1 MSRNTSYIS
10 TDKNMIQQLAP
21 LPYYLW
27 QGETIRQLFGMLTHA
42 TAHILIRHQ
51 LTKGRGQTLYVA
63 HSFHKNAILVVLYD
77 FRRPT
82 LAIE

>member
-1 MSRNTSYIS
+1 
-10 TDKNMIQQLAP
+10 MIQQLAP
-21 LPYYLW
+21 LPNYLW
-27 QGETIRQLFGMLTHA
+27 QSETIRQLLGTLTHA
-42 TAHILIRHQ
+42 PARILTRHQ

-63 HSFHKNAILVVLYD
+63 HSFHENAILVVLYD